1 MLSEEDYML
10 MQKERKQG
18 DSHEEN
24 NAIKVTV
31 FMAAYNAAAYI
42 AESIESVLQQT
53 YTNFELL
60 IVDDGSADET
70 VDIILGFQD
79 SRIRLIQNEIN
90 KGLPYTRNIALKEA
104 KGEFL
109 AILDSDDTA
118 IPERLAIQI
127 QYFLSRPQL
136 AVLGGS
142 AFVIDD
148 WGMRTGQ
155 EMIPICG
162 SDQLHAA
169 LLFYNSFVHSTVMLR
184 MSVFREFGGYPNHP
198 VAQDYG
204 LFSRIALKY
213 EVDNIPLHL
222 GEYRKH
228 YNNIS
233 IRKQNL
239 IAQQLSSILFYQ
251 LDKLLPDTKNIDPQI
266 LLTPIEGSHYSIA
279 DYYILYREIIVN
291 NNKKRIYPID
301 CLHSLLYN
309 NWVAIVMEKGR
320 LNTFTMLL
328 SQPIFK
334 LSFATAKQIRKAFKQ
349 SFWSLVGRM

>member
-1 MLSEEDYML
+1 MLL
-10 MQKERKQG
+10 QKEKKQENW
-18 DSHEEN
+18 HEQN
-24 NAIKVTV
+24 NARKVTV

-60 IVDDGSADET
+60 IVDDGSTDET
-70 VDIILGFQD
+70 INIILGFQD
-79 SRIRLIQNEIN
+79 SRIRLIQNEFN

-109 AILDSDDTA
+109 AILDSDDIA
-118 IPERLAIQI
+118 VSKRLAIQI

-148 WGMRTGQ
+148 RGIRTGE

-162 SDQLHAA
+162 SDRLHAA

-184 MSVFREFGGYPNHP
+184 MSVFREYGGYPNHP

-228 YNNIS
+228 HNNIS

-251 LDKLLPDTKNIDPQI
+251 LDKLLPDINRIDPQI

-279 DYYILYREIIVN
+279 DYYKSYREIIVN
-291 NNKKRIYPID
+291 NNEKRIYPVD
-301 CLHSLLYN
+301 CLHRLLYN
-309 NWVAIVMEKGR
+309 NWVAIVMEKGQ
-320 LNTFTMLL
+320 LNTFPMLL
-328 SQPIFK
+328 RQPIFK
-334 LSFATAKQIRKAFKQ
+334 LSFATVKQIRKAFKQ
-349 SFWSLVGRM
+349 SFWNLVGC